1 MAQKKSAP
9 KKPSIQHELASSNLK
24 LQANLIDLID
34 SNKKVA
40 EQIAQSNA
48 KLTQELAKTSKD
60 ISEMTQFFKEAGKYM
75 VAENEDEKLKPLIGK
90 ISDLVE
96 QNQTIMRGLILIQ
109 KYIKSAPQ
117 PQETSSK
124 SLFPE

>member
-9 KKPSIQHELASSNLK
+9 KKPSIQHELDSSNLK
-24 LQANLIDLID
+24 LQAKLIDLID

>member
-9 KKPSIQHELASSNLK
+9 KKPSNQHELDSSNLK
-24 LQANLIDLID
+24 LQAKLIDLID